1 MSKDT
6 VNKVKW
12 GTSLVVQWLRLCASS
27 AEGPG
32 SSPGRG
38 TKNPHA
44 VLLRQKKKKSQTKKY
59 KFGENSFSI
68 YDIFLIFKEHLQIAG
83 KKTNPR

>member
-27 AEGPG
+27 AGGPG

-44 VLLRQKKKKSQTKKY
+44 VLLRQEKPNEKVQIWW
-59 KFGENSFSI
+59 KF
-68 YDIFLIFKEHLQIAG
+68 
-83 KKTNPR
+83 

>member
-1 MSKDT
+1 MRDFPGCS
-6 VNKVKW
+6 VVK
-12 GTSLVVQWLRLCASS
+12 TLLPLQRAQVQALVGEPRTHMLCCS
-27 AEGPG
+27 G
-32 SSPGRG
+32 
-38 TKNPHA
+38 
-44 VLLRQKKKKSQTKKY
+44 KKKKSQTKKY